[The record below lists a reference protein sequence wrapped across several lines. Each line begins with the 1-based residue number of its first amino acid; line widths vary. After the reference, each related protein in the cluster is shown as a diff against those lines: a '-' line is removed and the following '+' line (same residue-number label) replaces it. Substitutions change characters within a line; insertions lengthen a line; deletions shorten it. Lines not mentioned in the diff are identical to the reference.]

1 MKVATTNKNLCKKGI
16 LMKTRRLHQLLL
28 LLLSLTI
35 SGRVFGSDYEKILIP
50 ESCHPA
56 VKSAAVILARKL
68 ALPESSIYTF
78 GDSVVPCSQEI
89 ILTVSPGTAAQAQ
102 LLGSTVNKIKNDGY
116 AIAFRD
122 GGALICGVKPRSLLF
137 AAGDFQ
143 LWRDET
149 AGTFVRDPAFA
160 IRTAQYDGSWPVPEY
175 VSALG
180 INLLIE
186 KGRAAVGFKQTL
198 PEVYNQLSQQNQQ
211 RLDQQSRASAE
222 ENAKLLQG
230 CHDAD
235 VSYYAFLY
243 GNDLRRWSEVLY
255 EAALKAYPS
264 VEGKEAPS
272 SWERAS
278 LCPSDPM
285 TWKIIDAYLRELVEQ
300 TQADGLYVTF
310 WDNYG
315 IYCQCDRCVKSGLN
329 KFPNQLYKCVKQYHE
344 TLSSMG
350 KKLIV
355 RTWSSGVPHWLVD
368 RWVHAPGYDNFG
380 GTGFELWSRVITEL
394 PADITLQTKVY
405 HADCQP
411 DARFTTLLGKAQP
424 HTEIAEYQI
433 TGQTTGRFYFPASTV
448 NHTAWTMKKS
458 LTLVGPNGGVNL
470 FPGGARQTNYFL
482 LDDILNS
489 INVYAWREL
498 TWDVNVGLD
507 KVWMDWAV
515 PIYGEKAAPHIVK
528 ALKLSEDAVN
538 YTFSTLGMGS
548 STNSDF
554 AGTIARCETL
564 LRYTNRHFLPEYA
577 KNIEPT
583 KENIQRVIKEKD
595 ECLNKIDE
603 MFRELELARPHLR
616 KEQAEEL
623 ATRFDWLKEFAV
635 VKRYLDESLWRY
647 RYLRHLASMLTTD
660 PEQMKY
666 LAEAYDAV
674 KEHQEKLFRYRP
686 EQKLSCYNTTLGE
699 LRTRPAL
706 GNPLP
711 LMKELYGKSKEYV
724 EEFVGPDYL
733 PAEWSR
739 Q

>member
-1 MKVATTNKNLCKKGI
+1 M
-16 LMKTRRLHQLLL
+16 
-28 LLLSLTI
+28 
-35 SGRVFGSDYEKILIP
+35 
-50 ESCHPA
+50 
-56 VKSAAVILARKL
+56 
-68 ALPESSIYTF
+68 
-78 GDSVVPCSQEI
+78 
-89 ILTVSPGTAAQAQ
+89 
-102 LLGSTVNKIKNDGY
+102 
-116 AIAFRD
+116 
-122 GGALICGVKPRSLLF
+122 
-137 AAGDFQ
+137 
-143 LWRDET
+143 
-149 AGTFVRDPAFA
+149 
-160 IRTAQYDGSWPVPEY
+160 
-175 VSALG
+175 
-180 INLLIE
+180 
-186 KGRAAVGFKQTL
+186 
-198 PEVYNQLSQQNQQ
+198 
-211 RLDQQSRASAE
+211 
-222 ENAKLLQG
+222 
-230 CHDAD
+230 
-235 VSYYAFLY
+235 
-243 GNDLRRWSEVLY
+243 
-255 EAALKAYPS
+255 KAYPS

-285 TWKIIDAYLRELVEQ
+285 TWKIIDAYLREFVEQ
-300 TQADGLYVTF
+300 TKADGLYVTF
-310 WDNYG
+310 WDDYG

-380 GTGFELWSRVITEL
+380 GTGLELWSRVITEL

-470 FPGGARQTNYFL
+470 FPGGTRQTNYSL

-498 TWDVNVGLD
+498 SWDVNVALD
-507 KVWMDWAV
+507 KVWMDWAA

-674 KEHQEKLFRYRP
+674 KEHQKKLFQFRP
-686 EQKLSCYNTTLGE
+686 EQKLSCYNATLGE

-711 LMKELYGKSKEYV
+711 LMKELYEKSKEYV

-733 PAEWSR
+733 PAEWNR

>member
-1 MKVATTNKNLCKKGI
+1 MLQISFSSRQKGS
-16 LMKTRRLHQLLL
+16 LMKTKRLRQLLL
-28 LLLSLTI
+28 LSLSLTI
-35 SGRVFGSDYEKILIP
+35 SGCVFGADYKKILIP
-50 ESCHPA
+50 ENSHPA
-56 VKSAAVILARKL
+56 VKSAARILAQKM
-68 ALPESSIYTF
+68 ALPESAIQTVD
-78 GDSVVPCSQEI
+78 DSAVPGSQEI
-89 ILTVSPGTAAQAQ
+89 ILTVSPVTGAQAQ
-102 LLGSTVNKIKNDGY
+102 LLGSAVNNIKNDGY

-122 GGALICGVKPRSLLF
+122 GGALICGVRPRSLLF
-137 AAGDFQ
+137 AAGDFHQ
-143 LWRDET
+143 WRDET
-149 AGTFVRDPAFA
+149 SGTFVRDPAFA
-160 IRTAQYDGSWPVPEY
+160 IRTAQYHGSRPVLEY

-186 KGRAAVGFKQTL
+186 RSRAAVSFKQTL
-198 PEVYNQLSQQNQQ
+198 PEVYNQLSRQNQK
-211 RLDQQSRASAE
+211 RLDLQSRANAE
-222 ENAKLLQG
+222 GNSKLLQD
-230 CHDAD
+230 CRDAD
-235 VSYYAFLY
+235 VPYYSFLY

-255 EAALKAYPS
+255 EAVLKAYPS
-264 VEGKEAPS
+264 VKGKEAPS
-272 SWERAS
+272 SWEKAS
-278 LCPSDPM
+278 LCPSEPM
-285 TWKIIDAYLRELVEQ
+285 TWKIIDAYLREFVEQ

-329 KFPNQLYKCVKQYHE
+329 KFPNQLYKCVKQYRD

-355 RTWSSGVPHWLVD
+355 RTWSSGVPHWFSD
-368 RWVHAPGYDNFG
+368 QWVHAPGYDNFG
-380 GTGFELWSRVITEL
+380 GTGFELWSRVIKEL

-433 TGQTTGRFYFPASTV
+433 AGQTTGRFYFPASTV

-458 LTLVGPNGGVNL
+458 LTLVGPNGGVSL
-470 FPGGARQTNYFL
+470 FPGGTRQTNYSL

-498 TWDVNVGLD
+498 SWDVNADLD

-554 AGTIARCETL
+554 AKTIRRRETL
-564 LRYTNRHFLPEYA
+564 LMYTNRHFLPEYA
-577 KNIEPT
+577 KNLEPT
-583 KENIQRVIKEKD
+583 KENIQRVVKEKK
-595 ECLNKIDE
+595 ECLKKIDE
-603 MFRELELARPHLR
+603 MFRELELARPYLR
-616 KEQAEEL
+616 KEQADEL
-623 ATRFDWLKEFAV
+623 ATRFDWLKEFAI
-635 VKRYLDESLWRY
+635 VKRYLEESLWRY
-647 RYLRHLASMLTTD
+647 RYLRHLASILTTD

-666 LAEAYDAV
+666 LAQAYDAV
-674 KEHQEKLFRYRP
+674 REHQERLFRYQP
-686 EQKLSCYNTTLGE
+686 EQKFSCYNTTLGK
-699 LRTRPAL
+699 LRTKPGL

-711 LMKELYGKSKEYV
+711 LMKELYEQSKEYV

-733 PAEWSR
+733 PAEWNR
-739 Q
+739 